1 MSTPHFLKRM
11 ERMGTVLSSETL
23 RVVSHESVRVR
34 WVRGVHG
41 VRRVENPAQNLSEV
55 ASPGSSRK
63 KEIASRSGAGRRVRN
78 DYLLGSWSL

>member
-1 MSTPHFLKRM
+1 
-11 ERMGTVLSSETL
+11 MGSGVDFVTMTI
-23 RVVSHESVRVR
+23 RVMRHESVRVR

-63 KEIASRSGAGRRVRN
+63 REIAPH
-78 DYLLGSWSL
+78 YLS